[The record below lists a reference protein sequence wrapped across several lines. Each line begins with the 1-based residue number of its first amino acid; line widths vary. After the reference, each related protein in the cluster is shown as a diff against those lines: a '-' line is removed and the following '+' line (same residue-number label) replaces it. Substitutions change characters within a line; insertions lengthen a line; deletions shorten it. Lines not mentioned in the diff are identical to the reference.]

1 MKSFLQIEG
10 MGQDE
15 ILGLLSAAR
24 GFRDNPGAHRQE
36 LRGRAVAMLF
46 FEPSTRTRLSFEL
59 AAHRL
64 GADVLIFDPDTGS
77 TLKGETLRD
86 TVMTVAAMG
95 VDTLVVRH
103 REPGTAESIAE
114 WTGQSVV
121 NAGDGT
127 HEHPSQALLDAFTIQ
142 SHFGEMKG
150 LRVGVVGD
158 VGHSRVAG
166 SLISALPTLGM
177 DLTLIGP
184 ESLLPAE
191 DRGVAVSTDLDGLL
205 ETLDVV
211 YLLRVQKERGAL
223 VADDYSARFGMTFE
237 RASRMKPESVIM
249 HPGPMN
255 RGVEVT
261 SDVADGPRSLILR
274 QVTNSVP
281 ARMAILSALE
291 GPTA

>member
-1 MKSFLQIEG
+1 
-10 MGQDE
+10 
-15 ILGLLSAAR
+15 
-24 GFRDNPGAHRQE
+24 
-36 LRGRAVAMLF
+36 MLF